1 MSDDQQHPHAKGSEE
16 IIELIKEREAQE
28 PEFSYSD
35 YSVEDYVALGVFWIL
50 GLVVFF
56 QFFTRYALGFS
67 YAWTEEGARYL
78 NVLVA
83 FLGSVMAVRRNTHI
97 FVEFFYR
104 YLPKKVGRVLVTVV
118 DLVRIVFLGVGVK
131 LGITIMPRTTNNF
144 LSTVRIPLAAVY
156 AVITL
161 GLVLMFFRAVQIAIR
176 HWKESYTPGS
186 LEEKG
191 EVPS

>member
-1 MSDDQQHPHAKGSEE
+1 MSDETQHPRPKGSEE
-16 IIELIKEREAQE
+16 IIELIKERGAQE
-28 PEFSYSD
+28 PEFNYRD
-35 YSVEDYVALGVFWIL
+35 YTVEDYIALGMFWIL

-56 QFFTRYALGFS
+56 QFFTRYFLGFS

-78 NVLVA
+78 LVVVA
-83 FLGSVMAVRRNTHI
+83 FLGSVMGVRRNTHI

-104 YLPKKVGRVLVTVV
+104 YMPKKIGRALVTVV
-118 DLVRIVFLGVGVK
+118 DLIRVVFLAVTVR

-156 AVITL
+156 AVVTF
-161 GLVLMFFRAVQIAIR
+161 GLVLMLFRAVQVAIR
-176 HWKESYTPGS
+176 HWKEDYTPGS